1 MIYLFLIITSI
12 IRVNTGNPVELGKV
26 HWLRSM
32 DEAVSRSK
40 TECKPILILFQEVPG
55 CETCRQYGNEVL
67 SHPLIVEAIETL
79 YVPLAIYNN
88 KGGHDAEIL
97 KKFNEPSWNNP
108 VVRIVNDKGAD
119 VTSRLSGNY
128 SALGLTEMMINA
140 LIKSHGKAPVYLQLL
155 ADELAA
161 KKRGTQLATYSMHCF
176 WSGEALFGNLNG
188 VIATTAGWKNG
199 REVVKVEYDPV
210 IISRSQL
217 DKVSAKLSCKNADQG
232 AFAQDKTPK
241 YYLSNHAYRSIPMTE
256 LQKTRVN
263 AALAERQSPD
273 EFLSPR
279 QLGLLNKNSTANYVS
294 IPLAEAWKNVN

>member
-1 MIYLFLIITSI
+1 MTGVDS
-12 IRVNTGNPVELGKV
+12 GNPVELGKV

-32 DEAVSRSK
+32 DEAVNRSK

-67 SHPLIVEAIETL
+67 SHPLIVEVIETL

-140 LIKSHGKAPVYLQLL
+140 LIKRNGKAPVYLQLL
-155 ADELAA
+155 ADEMAA

-199 REVVKVEYDPV
+199 KEVVKVEYDPL

-217 DKVSAKLSCKNADQG
+217 DKASAKLSCKNADQG
-232 AFAQDKTPK
+232 AFAGDKTPK

-263 AALAERQSPD
+263 SALAERQAPD

-279 QLGLLNKNSTANYVS
+279 QLGFLDKNPTANYVS
-294 IPLAEAWKNVN
+294 MPLAEAWGMSH